1 MRSVDHVVIG
11 KGLVGTATAKYLA
24 KSGASVLVI
33 GPDEPTDFSSATLF
47 ASHYDQAR
55 AQRIINFT
63 PMWTHLSVDSV
74 NAWPEIEAESGI
86 DFHNG
91 AGCVYLAESEDEYL
105 ASVPGQAKEFNLDY
119 QVLEDAAGV
128 AKVASEFAFDRHVQ
142 GIYES
147 GPAGTINP
155 RALVQAQLAV
165 FEKSGGTI
173 LRDVA
178 TSVTRADS
186 HWVITTATGEQV
198 SATNVVVA
206 GGSFSN
212 FHNLLPV
219 TLDILVKSE
228 VVILA
233 QVSADQAG
241 AMAALP
247 SLLYEIHEPDFD
259 GIYLMRPVQYPDG
272 NWYLKMGMNQRI
284 DLHVESLDELNAW
297 FQGQEHAKYL
307 PILQREIVKLFPRVN
322 FLSFQTKPCVISR
335 TVTANP
341 YIDVIEPGL
350 FVATGCNGYSAM
362 TSDAQGKVA
371 AHLVLTG
378 QYPAGYHGADFAL
391 RTKQ

>member
-1 MRSVDHVVIG
+1 MVIG

-24 KSGASVLVI
+24 KSGASVSII
-33 GPDEPTDFSSATLF
+33 GPDEPTDFSTATMF

-63 PMWTHLSVDSV
+63 PMWTQLSIDSV
-74 NAWPEIEAESGI
+74 SAYPDIEAESGI
-86 DFHNG
+86 NFHNG
-91 AGCVYLAESEDEYL
+91 AGCIYLAESEDEYL
-105 ASVPGQAKEFNLDY
+105 ASVASQSKQFDLSYQLLDNAS
-119 QVLEDAAGV
+119 DV
-128 AKVASEFAFDRHVQ
+128 AKLAPEFAFDRHVQ
-142 GIYES
+142 GIYEP

-165 FEKSGGTI
+165 FEKSGGSV

-178 TSVTRADS
+178 TDVSRIES
-186 HWVITTATGEQV
+186 GWIITTATGEQI

-233 QVSADQAG
+233 EVSVEQAG
-241 AMAALP
+241 ALAELP

-272 NWYLKMGMNQRI
+272 KWYLKMGMNQRI
-284 DLHVESLDELNAW
+284 DLFTNSLTELNAW
-297 FQGQEHAKYL
+297 FQGQAHAQYL
-307 PILQREIVKLFPRVN
+307 SILQREIEKLFPSIN

-335 TVTANP
+335 TTTLNP

-362 TSDAQGKVA
+362 TSDGQGKVA
-371 AHLVLTG
+371 TNLVLTG
-378 QYPAGYHGADFAL
+378 KYPAGYSAADF
-391 RTKQ
+391 RVVTR

>member
-1 MRSVDHVVIG
+1 VRTFDHVVIG
-11 KGLVGTATAKYLA
+11 KGLVGTATAKYLT
-24 KSGASVLVI
+24 KSSGSVLII
-33 GPDEPTDFSSATLF
+33 GPDEPTDFSSATMF

-63 PMWTHLSVDSV
+63 PMWTQLSIDSV
-74 NAWPEIEAESGI
+74 NAYPELEAESGI
-86 DFHNG
+86 TFHNG
-91 AGCVYLAESEDEYL
+91 AGCIYLAESKDEYL
-105 ASVPGQAKEFNLDY
+105 ASVPAQAKQFNLPY
-119 QVLEDAAGV
+119 QVLENASDV
-128 AKVASEFAFDRHVQ
+128 AKLAPEFVFDRDVQ
-142 GIYES
+142 GIYEP

-165 FEKSGGTI
+165 FEKSGGSV

-178 TSVTRADS
+178 TDVSRNDS
-186 HWVITTATGEQV
+186 GWLITTATGEQI

-212 FHNLLPV
+212 YHNLLPV

-233 QVSADQAG
+233 QVSAEQAG
-241 AMAALP
+241 ALAKLP

-284 DLHVESLDELNAW
+284 DLFTNSLTELNAW
-297 FQGQEHAKYL
+297 FQGQAHSQYL
-307 PILQREIVKLFPRVN
+307 PILQREIEKLFPTIN

-335 TVTANP
+335 TTTLNP

-362 TSDAQGKVA
+362 TSDGQGKVA
-371 AHLVLTG
+371 ANLVLTG
-378 QYPAGYHGADFAL
+378 QYPAGYQASDFAVD
-391 RTKQ
+391 TK

>member
-1 MRSVDHVVIG
+1 VIG
-11 KGLVGTATAKYLA
+11 KGLIGTATAKYLA
-24 KSGASVLVI
+24 KSSGSVLII
-33 GPDEPTDFSSATLF
+33 GPDEPTDFSSATMF

-63 PMWTHLSVDSV
+63 PMWTQLSVDSV
-74 NAWPEIEAESGI
+74 NAYPGLEAESGI
-86 DFHNG
+86 TFHNG
-91 AGCVYLAESEDEYL
+91 AGCIYLAESKDDYL
-105 ASVPGQAKEFNLDY
+105 ASVPAQAKQFNLLIKFSRTHPMLQSLRRNLPLIEMCKEFMN
-119 QVLEDAAGV
+119 QVQRNH
-128 AKVASEFAFDRHVQ
+128 KPKS
-142 GIYES
+142 
-147 GPAGTINP
+147 
-155 RALVQAQLAV
+155 LVQAQLAV
-165 FEKSGGTI
+165 FEKSGGSV

-178 TSVTRADS
+178 TDVSRNDS
-186 HWVITTATGEQV
+186 GWLITTAKGEQI

-212 FHNLLPV
+212 YHNLLPV

-233 QVSADQAG
+233 QVSAEQAG
-241 AMAALP
+241 ALANLS

-284 DLHVESLDELNAW
+284 DLFTNSLTELNAW
-297 FQGQEHAKYL
+297 FQGKAHAQYL
-307 PILQREIVKLFPRVN
+307 PILRREIEKLFPTIN

-335 TVTANP
+335 TTTLNP

-362 TSDAQGKVA
+362 TSDGQGQVA
-371 AHLVLTG
+371 AYLVLTG
-378 QYPAGYHGADFAL
+378 QYPAGYQAADFAVV
-391 RTKQ
+391 TK